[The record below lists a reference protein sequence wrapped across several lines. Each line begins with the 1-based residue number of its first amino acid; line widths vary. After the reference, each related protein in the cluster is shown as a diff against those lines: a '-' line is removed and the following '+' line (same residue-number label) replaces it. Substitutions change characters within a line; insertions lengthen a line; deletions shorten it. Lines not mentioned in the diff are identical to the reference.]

1 MMDEAVKVGQQV
13 RLPDSYQSG
22 RVVEVDSEYHAV
34 RVEVNEGGEKWV
46 RLDEIEVVDPWDT
59 QRRTAL

>member
-1 MMDEAVKVGQQV
+1 MVSEAVKVGQHV

-22 RVVEVDSEYHAV
+22 KVMEVDSEYHAA

-46 RLDEIEVVDPWDT
+46 RLDELEEVEVWDT
-59 QRRTAL
+59 IRRTAQ